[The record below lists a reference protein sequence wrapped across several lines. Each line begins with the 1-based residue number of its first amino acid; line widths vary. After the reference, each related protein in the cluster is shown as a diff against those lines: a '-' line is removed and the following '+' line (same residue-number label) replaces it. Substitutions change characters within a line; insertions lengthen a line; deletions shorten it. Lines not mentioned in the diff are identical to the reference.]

1 MKKILEDYIENGI
14 IKTLDVH
21 SEKAEM
27 LLIGSELKYVP
38 AFLVNGI
45 LCEYSVNT
53 KDDGEENNEVR
64 IIWRSWKGSVD
75 VGLVIK
81 D

>member
-1 MKKILEDYIENGI
+1 
-14 IKTLDVH
+14 
-21 SEKAEM
+21 
-27 LLIGSELKYVP
+27 VP

-53 KDDGEENNEVR
+53 KDDGEGKNEVR
-64 IIWRSWKGSVD
+64 IIGKSRKGTVD